1 MLRLL
6 EDCLYALA
14 HLQENNMIH
23 ADLRPELIGVPV
35 KNERNFR
42 LLDRLGDPSP
52 PNQVQLN
59 NIKSKRELYTSP
71 ALFRAL
77 SQRRRKVRHNPFKS
91 DVFGL
96 GMILLEAGLLES
108 VQSVYDK
115 KSGEIDENAMVDLVQ
130 KLFLRYSQN
139 YILQEMLLIMLEFDE
154 RPRQEPKKLLR
165 SLRQLKEMK
174 FDTSGSFNV
183 NFLVNSGDA
192 GEETLRQFK
201 ITENG
206 YQLRESHLANI
217 SYLKG
222 GSEVPARVSAQTDL
236 KSSLVEM
243 LKNRTSFGGK
253 TEYFSTDLAG
263 SLGGRILAS
272 GVSSQSPSYAQDSI
286 RVSTQSGVRD
296 MVLPLPS
303 SSKTSY
309 YTDSNANI
317 DTRTIKFFKIEN
329 FKQTNIH

>member
-59 NIKSKRELYTSP
+59 NIKSKRSLYTSP

-77 SQRRRKVRHNPFKS
+77 SNRKRKVKHNPFKS

-96 GMILLEAGLLES
+96 GMIILEAGLLQS
-108 VQSVYDK
+108 VQSVYDLEN
-115 KSGEIDENAMVDLVQ
+115 GEIDENSMVDLVQ
-130 KLFLRYSQN
+130 KLFLKYPQN

-154 RPRQEPKKLLR
+154 RPRQEPKKLLK
-165 SLRQLKEMK
+165 SLRQLKKMK
-174 FDTSGSFNV
+174 FDSNGSFNI
-183 NFLVNSGDA
+183 NFLVNANESQNP
-192 GEETLRQFK
+192 EESLGIFQ

-206 YQLRESHLANI
+206 YQLRESHIANI

-222 GSEVPARVSAQTDL
+222 ASDIPARVSAQSDL
-236 KSSLVEM
+236 KGSLVEM
-243 LKNRTSFGGK
+243 LKHRTSFGGK
-253 TEYFSTDLAG
+253 MDGFSTDLAG
-263 SLGGRILAS
+263 SLGGKILAS
-272 GVSSQSPSYAQDSI
+272 GLSSQNRSYAQDSVRI
-286 RVSTQSGVRD
+286 STQSGVRD
-296 MVLPLPS
+296 MV
-303 SSKTSY
+303 
-309 YTDSNANI
+309 
-317 DTRTIKFFKIEN
+317 KIFIFMNNMEMKSDKN
-329 FKQTNIH
+329 